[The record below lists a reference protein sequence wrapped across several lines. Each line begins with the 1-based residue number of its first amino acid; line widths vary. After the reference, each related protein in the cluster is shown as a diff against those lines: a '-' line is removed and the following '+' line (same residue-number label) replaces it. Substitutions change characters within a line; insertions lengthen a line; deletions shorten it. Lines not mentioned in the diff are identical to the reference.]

1 MRPRAADTVGTPVL
15 APDPPTP
22 VNRTLSIL
30 LSALAL
36 ASCATL
42 PADTPDPPEG
52 PPQRETV
59 YALTDTHELLRFNAG
74 QPRRILERKPLRGLP
89 AGDAVVG
96 IDYRVARGVLY
107 ALTRSGALYTVD
119 TATGGLTRVGSA
131 PLGLSLPDGAYGVD
145 FNPVA
150 DRLRVVSGRFNLR
163 VHPDTGT
170 AVDFDPAT
178 PGLQPDPEL
187 HYAAGDAAAGRTP
200 DVVGAAY
207 TYNKTDD
214 KLTTNYALDRA
225 TGTLVMQGSREGVQP
240 VVSPNTGRLSTV
252 GPLGLGPLADASFD
266 IADVSGAALAGI
278 RKPGGAARL
287 YRIDL
292 GSGRATLVGTI
303 GDGKPLRGLAIE
315 P

>member
-1 MRPRAADTVGTPVL
+1 M
-15 APDPPTP
+15 
-22 VNRTLSIL
+22 NRTLTL
-30 LSALAL
+30 ALSALAL
-36 ASCATL
+36 ASCTTPPVE
-42 PADTPDPPEG
+42 PADPPEG
-52 PPQRETV
+52 PLQRETV
-59 YALTDTHELLRFNAG
+59 YGLTDQHELLRFNAG
-74 QPRRILERKPLRGLP
+74 QPRRILDRKPLQGLA

-119 TATGGLTRVGSA
+119 TATGRLTRVGSS
-131 PLGLSLPDGAYGVD
+131 PIGLTLPEGAYGVD

-150 DRLRVVSGRFNLR
+150 DRIRVVSGRFNLR
-163 VHPDTGT
+163 LHPDTGA
-170 AVDFDPAT
+170 AVEFDPAT

-187 HYAAGDAAAGRTP
+187 HYAAGDASAGRLP
-200 DVVGAAY
+200 DVVAAGY

-214 KLTTNYALDRA
+214 RLTTNYALDRA
-225 TGTLVMQGSREGVQP
+225 AGTLVMQGSREGLTP
-240 VVSPNTGRLSTV
+240 VVSPNTGRLTTV
-252 GPLGLGPLADASFD
+252 GPLGLGPLADASLD
-266 IADVSGAALAGI
+266 IADVSGVALAGL
-278 RKPGGAARL
+278 RRAGGAARL

>member
-1 MRPRAADTVGTPVL
+1 M
-15 APDPPTP
+15 
-22 VNRTLSIL
+22 NRTLTL
-30 LSALAL
+30 ALSALAL
-36 ASCATL
+36 ASCTTPPVE
-42 PADTPDPPEG
+42 PADPPEG
-52 PPQRETV
+52 PLQRETV
-59 YALTDTHELLRFNAG
+59 YGLTDQHELLRFNAG
-74 QPRRILERKPLRGLP
+74 QPRRILDRKPLQGLA

-119 TATGGLTRVGSA
+119 TATGRLTRVGSS
-131 PLGLSLPDGAYGVD
+131 PIGLTLPEGAYGVD

-150 DRLRVVSGRFNLR
+150 DRIRVVSGRFNLR
-163 VHPDTGT
+163 LHPDTG
-170 AVDFDPAT
+170 AVVDFDPAT

-187 HYAAGDAAAGRTP
+187 HYAAGDASAGRLP
-200 DVVGAAY
+200 DVVAAGY

-214 KLTTNYALDRA
+214 RLTTNYALDRA
-225 TGTLVMQGSREGVQP
+225 AGTLVMQGSREGLTP
-240 VVSPNTGRLSTV
+240 VVSPNTGRLTTV
-252 GPLGLGPLADASFD
+252 GPLGLGPLADASLD
-266 IADVSGAALAGI
+266 IADVSGVALAGL
-278 RKPGGAARL
+278 RRAGGAARL